1 VKGEKSEKGVKSKK
15 TTYKLAAC
23 PARSGFLSKTGS
35 KINFIY
41 VPKRC

>member
-1 VKGEKSEKGVKSKK
+1 MKLEKIEDFVLVTKK
-15 TTYKLAAC
+15 EDYLAAY

-41 VPKRC
+41 VPKRY